1 MSGNGERGGMGNPAL
16 VDPGT
21 VRRTAAE
28 AWSWGHPLL
37 EGYRLLYPEV
47 LDEADP
53 GYVGGFGRFGRHRA
67 EGGGYARAWLDLR
80 TEPWVL
86 ELPAAG
92 PGVSATVQE
101 LDSSLIG
108 TLTCGARPVRYLI
121 AGARHDAAPY
131 DAAEYDGAGSDGVP
145 YGDEPYEG
153 VLRADGRLVRVTVR
167 AEEPCEGG
175 VLLLPLSAHHGE
187 PPAAAPEPVWPVW
200 RDELLTG
207 PDYFVLLDFLLGFL
221 PLPADPAAR
230 PAERDLRRRLAEL
243 GIGAGDFEP
252 AVLPVE
258 LREEMLAG
266 IREGRP
272 SAAAPSG
279 RSAV

>member
-1 MSGNGERGGMGNPAL
+1 MSGSGECGGMGNPAL

-28 AWSWGHPLL
+28 AWSWGHSLV

-53 GYVGGFGRFGRHRA
+53 GHVGGFGRFGRHRP
-67 EGGGYARAWLDLR
+67 EEDGGPYSRAWLDLR

-92 PGVSATVQE
+92 PAVSATVQE

-108 TLTCGARPVRYLI
+108 TLTCGARPARYLI
-121 AGARHDAAPY
+121 AAAPS
-131 DAAEYDGAGSDGVP
+131 DPRSTDGAA
-145 YGDEPYEG
+145 YADEPYEG

-167 AEEPCEGG
+167 AGEPCGGG

-187 PPAAAPEPVWPVW
+187 PPAAPPEPVWPVW
-200 RDELLTG
+200 RDELLSG

-221 PLPADPAAR
+221 PLPPDPAAR

-243 GIGAGDFEP
+243 GIGGGDFEP

-266 IREGRP
+266 LHDGHP
-272 SAAAPSG
+272 TAQPPG
-279 RSAV
+279 